1 MKKFNTIWASRM
13 HLFRGVIIVTISLC
27 FFFISKAQSED
38 PIDRYKVL
46 WESPSKGSDG
56 SMPIGNGDIGLNVWV
71 EEDGD
76 LLFYIAKNDSWSE
89 NGRLL
94 KLGLVRVQLSPTP
107 FASGFP
113 FKQELKLRQGEI
125 AISAGKEGSEVP
137 EIPTRKLK
145 DGKTILAPAENLTV
159 TPESRA
165 KDIIFTNHLQPSKK
179 LVISSGQ

>member
-1 MKKFNTIWASRM
+1 MKPLAGMKMIVK
-13 HLFRGVIIVTISLC
+13 LIVIVLALLAC
-27 FFFISKAQSED
+27 QSKHPLPENQKKLNE
-38 PIDRYKVL
+38 YNVV
-46 WESPSKGSDG
+46 WESPSKDHNG